1 MGDSCG
7 ELKRHMGALLDRN
20 LGKEAQDACRSSM
33 KAMEFMER
41 QSIDIVSRWI
51 SPGQVWE
58 MTPSRGGALPY
69 DP

>member
-1 MGDSCG
+1 
-7 ELKRHMGALLDRN
+7 
-20 LGKEAQDACRSSM
+20 M